1 MSEIDI
7 IKEQIKKIQ
16 DLKYKNNPV
25 ISEHIKEIKNKYL
38 ITETD
43 DGPKDPKRY
52 NVAKSVSDEIEDN
65 IENEEMPNENSQ
77 AYRISGG
84 VLIIHANEKKDTDLT
99 TEEKQVFQQT
109 MDEFVSDVSD
119 LVNFEPLNLYQ
130 NNVDWSGNVVDFDTD
145 FYFTIGENN
154 GIYVT
159 NEMTKIDDNYLDF
172 IEKLKTFYEKFKSK
186 WAPVIANRKK
196 TKIS

>member
-65 IENEEMPNENSQ
+65 IENEEMPNEKSQ
-77 AYRISGG
+77 A
-84 VLIIHANEKKDTDLT
+84 
-99 TEEKQVFQQT
+99 
-109 MDEFVSDVSD
+109 
-119 LVNFEPLNLYQ
+119 
-130 NNVDWSGNVVDFDTD
+130 
-145 FYFTIGENN
+145 
-154 GIYVT
+154 
-159 NEMTKIDDNYLDF
+159 
-172 IEKLKTFYEKFKSK
+172 
-186 WAPVIANRKK
+186 
-196 TKIS
+196 

>member
-130 NNVDWSGNVVDFDTD
+130 NNT
-145 FYFTIGENN
+145 
-154 GIYVT
+154 
-159 NEMTKIDDNYLDF
+159 
-172 IEKLKTFYEKFKSK
+172 
-186 WAPVIANRKK
+186 P
-196 TKIS
+196 